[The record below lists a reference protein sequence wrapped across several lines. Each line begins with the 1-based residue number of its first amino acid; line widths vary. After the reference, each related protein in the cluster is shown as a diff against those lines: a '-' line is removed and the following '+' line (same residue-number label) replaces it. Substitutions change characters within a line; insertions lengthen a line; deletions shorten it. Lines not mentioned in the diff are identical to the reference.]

1 MKNYI
6 FEVTGEIVGKARP
19 RMNTYTGKAY
29 TPTKTKNYEYLVKQ
43 SFLLKYP
50 NAEVLEGRA
59 SVSILALFQVPKST
73 SKKNSEKML
82 NKQISPTKKPDID
95 NIAKIV
101 LDALNKLAYK
111 DDTQVVD
118 LNIAKAYAD
127 RERLIIKIEE
137 F

>member
-1 MKNYI
+1 MKSYT

-118 LNIAKAYAD
+118 LNVAKEYAD

>member
-1 MKNYI
+1 MKSYT

-73 SKKNSEKML
+73 SKKNYEKML

>member
-1 MKNYI
+1 MKSYI

-43 SFLLKYP
+43 CFLLKYP
-50 NAEVLEGRA
+50 NAEVIEGRA
-59 SVSILALFQVPKST
+59 SVSILALFQVQKST
-73 SKKNSEKML
+73 SKKNSERML
-82 NKQISPTKKPDID
+82 DKQISPTKKPDID

-118 LNIAKAYAD
+118 LNVAKEYAD

>member
-1 MKNYI
+1 MKSYT

-50 NAEVLEGRA
+50 NAEALEGRA

-118 LNIAKAYAD
+118 LNVAKEYAD

>member
-1 MKNYI
+1 MKSYT

-127 RERLIIKIEE
+127 RECLIIKIEE

>member
-1 MKNYI
+1 MKSYT

-29 TPTKTKNYEYLVKQ
+29 TPTKTKNYEYLIKQ

>member
-1 MKNYI
+1 MKSYT

-50 NAEVLEGRA
+50 NAEILEGRA

-127 RERLIIKIEE
+127 RDRLIIKIEE

>member
-1 MKNYI
+1 MKSYT

-59 SVSILALFQVPKST
+59 CVSILALFQVPKST

>member
-1 MKNYI
+1 MKSYT
-6 FEVTGEIVGKARP
+6 FEVTGEIIGKARP

-127 RERLIIKIEE
+127 REHLIIKIEE

>member
-1 MKNYI
+1 MKSYT

>member
-1 MKNYI
+1 MKSYI

>member
-1 MKNYI
+1 MKSYT

-82 NKQISPTKKPDID
+82 NQQILGVHR
-95 NIAKIV
+95 N
-101 LDALNKLAYK
+101 
-111 DDTQVVD
+111 
-118 LNIAKAYAD
+118 D
-127 RERLIIKIEE
+127 RRQNAPG
-137 F
+137 

>member
-1 MKNYI
+1 MKSYT

-95 NIAKIV
+95 NIVKIV

>member
-1 MKNYI
+1 MKSYT

-118 LNIAKAYAD
+118 LNIVKAYAD

>member
-1 MKNYI
+1 MYI
-6 FEVTGEIVGKARP
+6 EDSKIA
-19 RMNTYTGKAY
+19 
-29 TPTKTKNYEYLVKQ
+29 

>member
-1 MKNYI
+1 MKSYT

-50 NAEVLEGRA
+50 NAEVVEGRA

-118 LNIAKAYAD
+118 LNIVKAYAD

>member
-1 MKNYI
+1 MKSYT

-111 DDTQVVD
+111 DDTQVVE
-118 LNIAKAYAD
+118 LNIAKAYAN